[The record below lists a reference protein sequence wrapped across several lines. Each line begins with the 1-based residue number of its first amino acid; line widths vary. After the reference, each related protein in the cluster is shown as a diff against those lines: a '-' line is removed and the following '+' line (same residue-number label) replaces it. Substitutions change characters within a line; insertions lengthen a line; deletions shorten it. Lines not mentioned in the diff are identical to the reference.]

1 MKMHLDSAQGAHRI
15 TAYGAGYVSVDENPL
30 TRSFVLAPGALIT
43 DWEPQSVAELDAAA
57 MHVLMELGPSIVL
70 LGTGADQRFPPNA
83 LLAPVLG
90 RGVGIE
96 VMATAPACRT
106 YNILVAEG
114 RTVAAGIF
122 IP

>member
-1 MKMHLDSAQGAHRI
+1 MKMHLDSAKGVHRI
-15 TAYGAGYVSVDENPL
+15 TAYGTGYVSVDDHRL
-30 TRSFVLAPGALIT
+30 TRSFILSPDTLIA
-43 DWEPQSVAELDAAA
+43 DWEPQNVAELDAAA
-57 MHVLMELGPSIVL
+57 MDVLMGLGPSIVL

-83 LLAPVLG
+83 LLVPLLVG
-90 RGVGIE
+90 GVGIE

-114 RTVAAGIF
+114 RPVAAGLF